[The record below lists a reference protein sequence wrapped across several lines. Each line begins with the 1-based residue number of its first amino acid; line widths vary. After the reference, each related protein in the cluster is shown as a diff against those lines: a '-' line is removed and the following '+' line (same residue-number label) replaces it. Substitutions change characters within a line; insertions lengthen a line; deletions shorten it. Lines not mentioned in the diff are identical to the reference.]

1 MSNNLKNTK
10 KIGYMTLLCG
20 FLSLFW
26 FLSIPLF
33 TKTVRAVT
41 VSDGYDFDDA
51 CINASTNPD
60 APTEIVLGA
69 NINNTTAFTVNNG
82 QYLVINLNGK
92 TLNLSRD
99 ICIDGSLKI
108 IDSGDSGTINSHNY
122 LYVSRGGI
130 FTLEG
135 GSLVCSQGCVWV
147 NGSNSTFVMNGGQ
160 LNATGTGEGS
170 RAVSLMH
177 GGSFTQTDG
186 TITGSVHIYESGG
199 TYTQTGGT
207 NPSNYTITFNAN
219 GGQMTSNS
227 SSTATATTVTTS
239 TGEKLTELLGASKD
253 GCELVG
259 WYTEATGGTAVTT
272 STVFTGNDRIYAH
285 WAETPATYTITFD
298 ANGGTVSPTS
308 GTTDASG
315 KLSSLPTPTWSGH
328 DFSGWF
334 TAANG
339 GTQVTTSTVFTGND
353 RIYAHWAETP
363 SYHTVTY
370 HVVNGKW
377 NDTNTSGDRTETV
390 ANGQHPAHVPPV
402 GSKPNAGY
410 KAGSWDTNP
419 SSATITGNTTFTY
432 TYATNT
438 SPSSSSKKS
447 DDSDHHEESS
457 SPSPEKPSW
466 TPAKAAA
473 TIAAQ
478 KAQKQQ
484 AAASQLASIQT
495 MLRTKT
501 SDRAGT
507 GRNVIDLDMTK
518 VDILDP
524 ATVNLLLLNNRFA
537 FNVKISVPGGLT
549 TTIMIP
555 ANFNF
560 RPFIK
565 ADGTMNIHEVLWWI
579 ISKKK

>member
-1 MSNNLKNTK
+1 MVIKTQKTIIYKVFAAAFVMTGIILVGSRNTYANSVSPSDFP
-10 KIGYMTLLCG
+10 GL
-20 FLSLFW
+20 
-26 FLSIPLF
+26 
-33 TKTVRAVT
+33 TVDCNEGHNHGT
-41 VSDGYDFDDA
+41 VSISG
-51 CINASTNPD
+51 NAND
-60 APTEIVLGA
+60 
-69 NINNTTAFTVNNG
+69 
-82 QYLVINLNGK
+82 
-92 TLNLSRD
+92 R
-99 ICIDGSLKI
+99 
-108 IDSGDSGTINSHNY
+108 
-122 LYVSRGGI
+122 
-130 FTLEG
+130 
-135 GSLVCSQGCVWV
+135 
-147 NGSNSTFVMNGGQ
+147 
-160 LNATGTGEGS
+160 
-170 RAVSLMH
+170 
-177 GGSFTQTDG
+177 
-186 TITGSVHIYESGG
+186 
-199 TYTQTGGT
+199 
-207 NPSNYTITFNAN
+207 YTITATPDPGYVFKKWTISGSDTMEVADIHSPSTTIFALTSGVIHANFVRISTTITPSDGAGSVSYSSTGGVGSTLTFTATPNSGYVFDHWEVGGSSVGTNSTYSDYVPDLSLYSITAVFAQAHTVTFTVVNGKWDDNLTTNKTVPVANEGSLTLAQIPGVGNKPN
-219 GGQMTSNS
+219 GGYKVGSWS
-227 SSTATATTVTTS
+227 SPAPDPTTQI
-239 TGEKLTELLGASKD
+239 
-253 GCELVG
+253 
-259 WYTEATGGTAVTT
+259 
-272 STVFTGNDRIYAH
+272 TGNV
-285 WAETPATYTITFD
+285 TYTYTYAVDTHEYPINRDQRGQGRFDVRVSNRSVTSARYNTTITLMAYPD
-298 ANGGTVSPTS
+298 PG
-308 GTTDASG
+308 
-315 KLSSLPTPTWSGH
+315 WS
-328 DFSGWF
+328 FSGWESPDVVID
-334 TAANG
+334 NP
-339 GTQVTTSTVFTGND
+339 TSTSLATFLMPQEGVMLTAVFTQNPV
-353 RIYAHWAETP
+353 TN
-363 SYHTVTY
+363 HTVTY

-402 GSKPNAGY
+402 GSEPNAGY
-410 KAGSWDTNP
+410 KAGSWNTNP

-457 SPSPEKPSW
+457 SPEKPSW

-484 AAASQLASIQT
+484 AAALQLASIQT

-579 ISKKK
+579 ISKRR